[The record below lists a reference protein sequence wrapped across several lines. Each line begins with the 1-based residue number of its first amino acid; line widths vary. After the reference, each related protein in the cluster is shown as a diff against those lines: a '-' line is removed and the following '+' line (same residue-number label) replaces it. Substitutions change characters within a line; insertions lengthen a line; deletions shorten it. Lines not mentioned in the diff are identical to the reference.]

1 MVKAVS
7 IETDC
12 SEILFKEYVDEFV
25 SEFESGALITCKGQ
39 VTASRSMRAH
49 DVEPKKSF
57 SY

>member
-49 DVEPKKSF
+49 DVEPK
-57 SY
+57 